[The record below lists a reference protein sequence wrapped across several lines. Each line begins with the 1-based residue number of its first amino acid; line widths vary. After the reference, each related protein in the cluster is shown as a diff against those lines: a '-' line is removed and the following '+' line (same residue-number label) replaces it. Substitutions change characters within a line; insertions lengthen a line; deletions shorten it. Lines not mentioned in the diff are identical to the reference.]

1 MIPQAYISAWRA
13 RAPWQSD
20 QQVEQDLILSRA
32 MIELFSDPLVCNS
45 FALRGGTAL
54 HKLYFSPP
62 GRYSED
68 IDLVQLKPERIG
80 SALAAMRTR
89 LDPWLGEPE
98 WKTGKDSVKLNYRF
112 QSEASPV
119 TRLRLK
125 IEINICEHE
134 ACESPI
140 FENFS
145 AQNGWFSGSARITT
159 FTLEELLSTKLRAL
173 YQRRKSRDLFDLWLA
188 PRQVPELRVQ
198 AVTDGFARY
207 LLHQKLA
214 VSRSEFEKNLY
225 EKQRN
230 ALFTEDIFALLNDT
244 YRKEFNINN
253 ALTFVLEKYIS
264 QVSGEPWKSKAIKK
278 PRS

>member
-1 MIPQAYISAWRA
+1 
-13 RAPWQSD
+13 
-20 QQVEQDLILSRA
+20 
-32 MIELFSDPLVCNS
+32 MIELFSDPLVCS
-45 FALRGGTAL
+45 TFALRGGTAL
-54 HKLYFSPP
+54 HRLYFSPP

-80 SALAAMRTR
+80 PALAAMRAQ

-98 WKTGKDSVKLNYRF
+98 WKTGKESVKLNYRF

-119 TRLRLK
+119 ARLRLK
-125 IEINICEHE
+125 IEINICEHK
-134 ACESPI
+134 ACETPI

-145 AQNGWFSGSARITT
+145 TQNGWFSGEAKITT
-159 FTLEELLSTKLRAL
+159 FTLEELLATKLRAL

-188 PRQVPELRVQ
+188 PHLVPELRVR

-207 LLHQKLA
+207 ISHQKLV
-214 VSRSEFEKNLY
+214 VSRSEFERNLY
-225 EKQRN
+225 EKQRDS
-230 ALFTEDIFALLNDT
+230 LFTEDILALLNDI

-264 QVSGEPWKSKAIKK
+264 QVPGEPWKGKEK
-278 PRS
+278 RRLRL